1 MLAGGGTTCG
11 PRVEAPDRASD
22 PPDAEGGGGTG
33 LVRMSPVAVL
43 PQLLRS
49 RLTCDG
55 GGATTVDAGSDS
67 LAADDMSRGG
77 AETGGATTSTV
88 WVTGVRELA
97 RSRCASRGAGAMTVG
112 VSWFGDCILSRD
124 TFGAGGTMLALKV
137 GEVRVAVFD
146 TSGAGAMMVVVRVL
160 AVRLADELRSGEGGT
175 ALIAG
180 RVGAVREERKPS
192 AGGGPGLGLIAS
204 RLATAESECGRFM
217 RGASA
222 TFSRGC
228 SPRTTRM
235 VCVRW
240 WAC

>member
-33 LVRMSPVAVL
+33 LVRMSPAAVL

-49 RLTCDG
+49 RLTCEG
-55 GGATTVDAGSDS
+55 GGATTADAGSDS
-67 LAADDMSRGG
+67 LAADDMSRWG

-88 WVTGVRELA
+88 CVTGVRELA

-112 VSWFGDCILSRD
+112 VSWFEVCILSRD

-137 GEVRVAVFD
+137 GEVRVAAFD
-146 TSGAGAMMVVVRVL
+146 TSGAGAMMVVVRV

-175 ALIAG
+175 ALIPG

-192 AGGGPGLGLIAS
+192 AGGGPGFGFMAS
-204 RLATAESECGRFM
+204 RLATAESE
-217 RGASA
+217 
-222 TFSRGC
+222 
-228 SPRTTRM
+228 
-235 VCVRW
+235 
-240 WAC
+240 